1 MKRKLLKSTALL
13 FAVIL
18 LCLCLASCNKLSGTY
33 TSVDKE
39 VGTSYKFHF
48 FSNKVTMYYLN
59 FPFDGTYELDKKAGK
74 IYMTFLGD
82 RVEKTFS
89 QSGKSIFIDG
99 VEYVKEK

>member
-1 MKRKLLKSTALL
+1 MKGKLLKSTALL

-33 TSVDKE
+33 TSVDEE

-59 FPFDGTYELDKKAGK
+59 FPFDGTYELDK
-74 IYMTFLGD
+74 
-82 RVEKTFS
+82 TFS
-89 QSGKSIFIDG
+89 KSGNTIFIDG